1 MKTYFSTFITGFDEV
16 VAHALKQRIKDVQ
29 IELLS
34 DGLVIYK
41 TNTSADVVKQ
51 LRFFNNTFVLLKQ
64 FPKLEKNPVNEMIRQ
79 AIRDSRIMPTIL
91 SSVPKKK
98 TRFRVM
104 ATQENQFVGMDK
116 NLKEKMERIIG
127 QNRNFVVDRA
137 YPDIEF
143 LFVVRREG
151 YGLLGLRLTRH
162 TSYEKILEKGE
173 IYPELAH
180 LLCLI
185 SEPHAQDTFLD
196 PFSGSGAI
204 PVARALGFPY
214 KTIYAGDIENTYVNK
229 TKQKAK
235 KVNKKI
241 SVSKW
246 NALHL
251 NNFTDNSIDKIVTD
265 PPWGLHVGKELNLEK
280 FYEDMLKEF
289 YRITKTQGMMV
300 ILVAKKDL
308 FESVLNNFTDKL
320 KLLKRYDTLVSGQK
334 AGVYKIQK
342 VAKL

>member
-16 VAHALKQRIKDVQ
+16 VEHALKQRIKDAQ
-29 IELLS
+29 IDLLS
-34 DGLVIYK
+34 DGLVIYR
-41 TNTSADVVKQ
+41 TNAETDVVKQ
-51 LRFFNNTFVLLKQ
+51 LRFFNNTFVLLKR
-64 FPKLEKNPVNEMIRQ
+64 FPKLGKKPVNEMVKE
-79 AIRDSRIMPTIL
+79 AIRDSRIMPVIL
-91 SSVPKKK
+91 SSVPKKR
-98 TRFRVM
+98 TRFRIM
-104 ATQENQFVGMDK
+104 ATEENQFVAMDK
-116 NLKEKMERIIG
+116 NLKDRLEHLIG
-127 QNRNFVVDRA
+127 QHKNFIVDRA

-185 SEPHAQDTFLD
+185 SEPNASDTFLD

-204 PVARALGFPY
+204 PVARAVGFPY
-214 KTIYAGDIENTYVNK
+214 KAIYAGDIENTNVNK
-229 TKQKAK
+229 TRQKAK

-241 SVSKW
+241 TVNKW

-251 NNFTDNSIDKIVTD
+251 NNFSNTSIDKIVTD

-280 FYEDMLKEF
+280 FYEDMLTEF
-289 YRITKTQGMMV
+289 QRIIVPSGIMV

-308 FESVLNNFTDKL
+308 FEVILNKFTDKL
-320 KLLKRYDTLVSGQK
+320 KLIKRYDTLVSGQK
-334 AGVYKIQK
+334 AGVYKIQR
-342 VAKL
+342 LSGI